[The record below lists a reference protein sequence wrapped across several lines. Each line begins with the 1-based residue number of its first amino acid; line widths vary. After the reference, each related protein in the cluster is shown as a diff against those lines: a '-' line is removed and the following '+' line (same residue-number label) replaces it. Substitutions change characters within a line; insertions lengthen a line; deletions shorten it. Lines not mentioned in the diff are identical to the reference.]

1 MIHLCMFYLR
11 EHGNHNICVSY
22 NKRCFILRG
31 FSVYHLNNSI
41 ACVLLYQYIFVS
53 AGRLLHMW
61 LIRDM
66 CCALHTH
73 TCYCHYW
80 NSVHC
85 AASSTLSMQPGC
97 IYLYIYLS
105 AGWLLHGCLIRGM
118 CSALHTCYCSKRRLE
133 PGVFAINGKHNNCWF

>member
-1 MIHLCMFYLR
+1 METNTAIMIHLCMFYLR

-22 NKRCFILRG
+22 INKMCFILRG

-73 TCYCHYW
+73 THATAIIGTRCTVQLVQHCRCNQVVSFFISINLLGGYSTGVSSAVCV
-80 NSVHC
+80 VHFTH
-85 AASSTLSMQPGC
+85 AT
-97 IYLYIYLS
+97 
-105 AGWLLHGCLIRGM
+105 
-118 CSALHTCYCSKRRLE
+118 T
-133 PGVFAINGKHNNCWF
+133 VN